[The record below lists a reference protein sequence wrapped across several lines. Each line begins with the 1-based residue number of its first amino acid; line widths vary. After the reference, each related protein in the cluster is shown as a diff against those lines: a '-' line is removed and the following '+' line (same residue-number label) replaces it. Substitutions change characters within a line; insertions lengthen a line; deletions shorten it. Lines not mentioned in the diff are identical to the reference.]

1 MKWKNEPRNE
11 YSPYF
16 VGQDAPVNAKHNEAI
31 REGVQDYEYFIM
43 LAKKIEAMKAQGK
56 VEQANAAQA
65 VYDKAL
71 AHGLSTLP
79 HIEGNDIDWNNDN
92 HHERMDEARIS
103 VLRELAK

>member
-1 MKWKNEPRNE
+1 
-11 YSPYF
+11 
-16 VGQDAPVNAKHNEAI
+16 
-31 REGVQDYEYFIM
+31 M

-56 VEQANAAQA
+56 DEEAKAAQA

-71 AHGLSTLP
+71 TRGLSTLP

-92 HHERMDEARIS
+92 HHEWMDEARIS